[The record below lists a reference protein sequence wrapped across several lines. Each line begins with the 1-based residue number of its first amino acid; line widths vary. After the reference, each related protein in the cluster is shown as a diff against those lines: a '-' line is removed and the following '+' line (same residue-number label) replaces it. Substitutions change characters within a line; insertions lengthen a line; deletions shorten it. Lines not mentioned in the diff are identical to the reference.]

1 LEVKQILLNRD
12 GELDSDLISKLLAIT
27 VIFTLILIRGLG
39 PLLGAAPESLPGLDT
54 IGVAMGWAA
63 GHGVSYAV
71 KRGQGSHSGNSVDPR

>member
-1 LEVKQILLNRD
+1 VQIFRNRA
-12 GELDSDLISKLLAIT
+12 GELDSDLISKGLATIT
-27 VIFTLILIRGLG
+27 VFTLIMLRGLG
-39 PLLGAAPESLPGLDT
+39 PLLGADSESLPGLDT